1 MRPGFRISSL
11 VPSGLVFDGVSDSED
26 SVILAV
32 RSEAAEAQCPLCATA
47 SRRIH
52 SRYIRHVADLPS
64 AGRKV
69 RLRLLTRRF
78 TCEVP
83 HCRRRIFAER
93 FGEDIVPLRWR
104 RTARL
109 EYIVHHLG
117 LALGGRPAASF
128 AKRLMLPVSNDT
140 LLRVV
145 RRRAAISADPLLVVG
160 IDDWAFRRNHRYGTI
175 VCDLERRRI
184 VTLLP
189 DRETATVQ
197 AWLSKHPAINI
208 VSRDRGGGYGEA
220 AAKALP
226 NAIQVAD
233 RWHLMENASAA
244 FLDAVRRSMN
254 TIRTAIGATTINQEL
269 LTCAEK
275 LRYQGYLRR
284 QDSHAAIAALASD
297 GVPLKEIV
305 RRTGHSRNLVRQI
318 SRGGG
323 TDVFRT
329 RQSTLD
335 GHLPFL
341 DTQWSGGSRNGAE
354 LWRRLK
360 GQGFNGSLRV
370 VAEWATRRRRA
381 ETISHQ
387 QLQKVP
393 AARTIAQLMTTKRDH
408 LTRAETRVITC
419 LQFKICT
426 FARAGADQFDKLAVS
441 ADAWNGQRRRRHER
455 DAPSRHRCRGLVE
468 GIRSARRRAHW
479 RSPFVRPGRIANGQ
493 RISVSGPSTDS
504 TSSAIYIALK
514 LCCVNG
520 MDFRH
525 AYRGVQNVRPLAYSV
540 AHARQ

>member
-1 MRPGFRISSL
+1 MRTGFRISSL

-47 SRRIH
+47 SRRVH
-52 SRYIRHVADLPS
+52 SHYIRHVADLPS

-93 FGEDIVPLRWR
+93 FGEDVVPLRRR

-109 EYIVHHLG
+109 EHIVHHLG

-145 RRRAAISADPLLVVG
+145 RRRTAMPMDPLLVVG
-160 IDDWAFRRNHRYGTI
+160 IDDWAFRRNRRYGTI

-184 VTLLP
+184 VALLP

-197 AWLSKHPAINI
+197 AWLSKHPGINI

-244 FLDAVRRSMN
+244 FLDAVRRSMSK
-254 TIRTAIGATTINQEL
+254 IRTAIGATTIDLKL

-284 QDSHAAIAALASD
+284 QDSHAAIAALVSD

-323 TDVFRT
+323 TDIFRT
-329 RQSTLD
+329 RQSTLG

-341 DTQWSGGSRNGAE
+341 DAQWSGGCRNGAE
-354 LWRRLK
+354 LWRRLR
-360 GQGFNGSLRV
+360 GQGFKGSLRV

-381 ETISHQ
+381 ETISRQ
-387 QLQKVP
+387 QLQRVP
-393 AARTIAQLMTTKRDH
+393 AARTIAQLMTMKRDH
-408 LTRAETRVITC
+408 LTKAETVTVAAIEQSVPMLADANALVGRFHAMIRKRAEIELEPWIDESKRSLIGSFANGIANDKGAVHAAIT
-419 LQFKICT
+419 QPW
-426 FARAGADQFDKLAVS
+426 S
-441 ADAWNGQRRRRHER
+441 NGQ
-455 DAPSRHRCRGLVE
+455 VE
-468 GIRSARRRAHW
+468 AQI
-479 RSPFVRPGRIANGQ
+479 
-493 RISVSGPSTDS
+493 TK
-504 TSSAIYIALK
+504 LK
-514 LCCVNG
+514 LVKRQMYG
-520 MDFRH
+520 RAKLDLL
-525 AYRGVQNVRPLAYSV
+525 Q
-540 AHARQ
+540 ARLIGAP